1 MNDFTFFVFTVVYGA
16 SIASFVCNFLF
27 EQNDSFKYRLVNS
40 LKMGASAAIITLV
53 ILIAICLPY
62 FAYKQA
68 FL

>member
-16 SIASFVCNFLF
+16 FIASFVCNFLF
-27 EQNDSFKYRLVNS
+27 EKNNSFKDKVVNS

-53 ILIAICLPY
+53 VLIAICLPY